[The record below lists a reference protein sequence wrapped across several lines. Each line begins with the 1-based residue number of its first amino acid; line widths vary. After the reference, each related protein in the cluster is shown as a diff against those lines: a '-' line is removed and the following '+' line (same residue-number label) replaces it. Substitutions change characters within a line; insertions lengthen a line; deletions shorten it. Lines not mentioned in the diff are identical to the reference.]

1 MTLCVMSLVAAP
13 AELAFFYRYAEWHFF
28 VILLGVVLLSVVILC
43 VVAPRIK
50 DIPMSDV
57 LNFLSSK
64 LERLSTL
71 DTSTWKL
78 SKY

>member
-1 MTLCVMSLVAAP
+1 MLSLH
-13 AELAFFYRYAEWHFF
+13 FYRYAEWHFF
-28 VILLGVVLLSVVILC
+28 VIWLSVVLLSVVLLSVVILC
-43 VVAPRIK
+43 VVAPRK
-50 DIPMSDV
+50 RDIPMSNV

-78 SKY
+78 TLIVEHSKY

>member
-13 AELAFFYRYAEWHFF
+13 AEFAFFNRFAEWHFF
-28 VILLGVVLLSVVILC
+28 VNLLGVVLLSVVILC
-43 VVAPRIK
+43 VVAPRK
-50 DIPMSDV
+50 RDIPMSNV

>member
-13 AELAFFYRYAEWHFF
+13 DELAFFYRYAEWHFF
-28 VILLGVVLLSVVILC
+28 LILLGVVILC
-43 VVAPRIK
+43 VVAPRK
-50 DIPMSDV
+50 RDIPMSNV